1 MYCLSMLQP
10 SILAILTR
18 AAMEVL
24 ALRRDKDIS
33 ALAALITKE
42 KPARVGII
50 TCLMCVCHKYNSQ
63 VYYGRSIQI
72 TSVAE
77 MFS

>member
-1 MYCLSMLQP
+1 MLQP
-10 SILAILTR
+10 SIRAILIR

-33 ALAALITKE
+33 ALAALIMKG

-50 TCLMCVCHKYNSQ
+50 MFSAYVCHNYHNNC
-63 VYYGRSIQI
+63 VTLCRYH
-72 TSVAE
+72 
-77 MFS
+77 